1 MSEENSNPLEGF
13 KNLAADIMPAE
24 NLEIKD
30 VQEVP
35 EENLTETLGADTGV
49 KDLTDKKLDEGETV
63 NMDKEKEEEKEDKES
78 LTPNNLEIAYKDEIP
93 EGEVTEEE
101 IQEDAT
107 SDDTSQLSVI
117 ANFLKEEGIVDF
129 DEEEFEDSEEGFQK
143 NYSAIFVI
151 REA

>member
-143 NYSAIFVI
+143 II
-151 REA
+151 